1 MTTKDL
7 LQPAIVVITYN
18 RQASL
23 RRLLKSIISANFDG
37 YRDVTLIISI
47 DGGAS
52 GEVLE
57 LARSLIWE
65 YGEKVII
72 QHPGNLGL
80 RNHVLSCGDLTQE
93 YGSVILLEDDLLVS
107 RNFFDYSVQALNFY
121 HDEPSV
127 AGISLYSY
135 RLNENI
141 YLPFEPLHD
150 GNDVFFMQVPAS
162 WGQAWSKMQ
171 WASFKQFYEGNPVIG
186 HDDRLPSNVKA
197 WPESSWKKYFYK
209 YMVDRNL
216 YFVYPQNSYS
226 TNFGDPGQHLNLHLN
241 YLQVALV
248 NGLKNVRLKFIDF
261 MDSKVKY
268 DAYFE
273 LLPECL
279 KHYGI
284 GEAENC
290 LVDLY
295 GTKQPGLFT
304 EEYMYSIRKC
314 EKMISGFG
322 ITLHPLVNNVIMNNE
337 GETISYGKRLD
348 FRDGLVDKTVLLS
361 STDSYVFAYTEQYMK
376 ESLPYKT
383 GKYMLNPG
391 LLWKRLIRIFR

>member
-1 MTTKDL
+1 MVKEF

-18 RQASL
+18 RPASL
-23 RRLLKSIISANFDG
+23 RRLLKSVVSANFDS
-37 YRDVTLIISI
+37 YQEVTLIISI

-57 LARSLIWE
+57 VAESLVWK
-65 YGEKVII
+65 YGKKVII

-80 RNHVLSCGDLTQE
+80 RKHVVSCGDFTHE

-107 RNFFDYSVQALNFY
+107 PNFFDYSVQALNFY
-121 HDEPSV
+121 HDEPFV
-127 AGISLYSY
+127 AGISLYSV

-141 YLPFEPLHD
+141 YLPFEPLYD
-150 GNDVFFMQVPAS
+150 GNEVFFLQVPAS
-162 WGQAWSKMQ
+162 SGQAWSEKQ
-171 WASFKQFYEGNPVIG
+171 WSSFKQFYEGNPVIG
-186 HDDRLPSNVKA
+186 NDDRLPSNVKA

-209 YMVDRNL
+209 YIVDRNL
-216 YFVYPQNSYS
+216 YFVYPQHSYS
-226 TNFGDPGQHLNLHLN
+226 TNSGDPGQHFDLHVN

-248 NGLKNVRLKFIDF
+248 NGLKNVKLKFIDF
-261 MDSKVKY
+261 MDGKVKY

-279 KHYGI
+279 NHYGI
-284 GEAENC
+284 DGAENC
-290 LVDLY
+290 LIDLY
-295 GTKQPGLFT
+295 GTKQQDLFT
-304 EEYMYSIRKC
+304 EEYMYSVRKC
-314 EKMISGFG
+314 EKVISGFG

-337 GETISYGKRLD
+337 GETISFGKRKD
-348 FRDGLVDKTVLLS
+348 FHDGLVDKTVLLS
-361 STDSYVFAYTEQYMK
+361 STDSYVFAYTQQYMK

-391 LLWKRLIRIFR
+391 LLWKRLIRVFR